1 MQGFRNKKNS
11 ILRGALLLKM
21 LELMKQDGNGDP
33 GVGQVGGKKAGD
45 KSLDREQTPGN
56 RMRGLGVAMNVTN
69 AGPRDC
75 L

>member
-1 MQGFRNKKNS
+1 
-11 ILRGALLLKM
+11 
-21 LELMKQDGNGDP
+21 MKQDGNGDP

-56 RMRGLGVAMNVTN
+56 SMRGLGVAMNVTN